1 MLEKVNKFL
10 DTASD
15 FLAYRKGLLPLVAIL
30 FIILNGILQF
40 ISGASWLADTNLFL
54 HIGIVLAILGFMLA
68 WAL

>member
-15 FLAYRKGLLPLVAIL
+15 FLAYRKGLLPLVGII
-30 FIILNGILQF
+30 FVILNGILQF
-40 ISGASWLADTNLFL
+40 ISGAGWLADTNLFM